1 MQSIRATVRLL
12 PGGRRS
18 PVSLDR
24 GYRPHLVVTDGDP
37 LGVVIRGVGR
47 ARLEPGGDEVEVL
60 VELPYDI
67 DYGALVPGATFSVRE
82 GPNVIGTGIVLRRR
96 PSER

>member
-1 MQSIRATVRLL
+1 MQSIRATIRLL

-24 GYRPHLVVTDGDP
+24 GYRPHLVVADGDP

-47 ARLEPGGDEVEVL
+47 ARLQPGGDEVEVL

-67 DYGALVPGATFSVRE
+67 DYGALVAGATFSLLE
-82 GPNVIGTGIVLRRR
+82 GPNVVGTGTV
-96 PSER
+96 S

>member
-1 MQSIRATVRLL
+1 MQSIRATIRLL

-24 GYRPHLVVTDGDP
+24 GYRPHLVVADGDP
-37 LGVVIRGVGR
+37 LGVVIRGVSR
-47 ARLEPGGDEVEVL
+47 ARLEPGGVEVEVL

-67 DYGALVPGATFSVRE
+67 DYGTLVAGATFSLLE
-82 GPNVIGTGIVLRRR
+82 GPNVVGTGIVL
-96 PSER
+96 